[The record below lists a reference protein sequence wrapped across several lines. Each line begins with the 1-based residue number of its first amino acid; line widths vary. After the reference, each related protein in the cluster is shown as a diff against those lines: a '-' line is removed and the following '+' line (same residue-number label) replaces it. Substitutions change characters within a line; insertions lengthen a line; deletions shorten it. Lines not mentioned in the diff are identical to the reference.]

1 MLRQAAKRLLGAGQQ
16 RLLTTSASRLDEFA
30 TPAGPKEFSEMWLK
44 KAPSTMEVPQMP
56 SNFLKATATGES
68 KVQGDLFPVNF
79 YTPHGMLADGVQRD
93 TVVLPGVDGYFGL
106 KANHVPL
113 ISQLTPGIVELHNG
127 SEIEKWFISGGFA
140 FVHPNGV
147 ADICVLEAATLDQ
160 VDPAAVK
167 TALSTATSQQGQ
179 GDEYD
184 QAVSRAAVE
193 LYSALDSAIETKA

>member
-79 YTPHGMLADGVQRD
+79 YTPHGMLADGVQ
-93 TVVLPGVDGYFGL
+93 VC
-106 KANHVPL
+106 
-113 ISQLTPGIVELHNG
+113 
-127 SEIEKWFISGGFA
+127 
-140 FVHPNGV
+140 
-147 ADICVLEAATLDQ
+147 ICC
-160 VDPAAVK
+160 
-167 TALSTATSQQGQ
+167 
-179 GDEYD
+179 
-184 QAVSRAAVE
+184 
-193 LYSALDSAIETKA
+193 